1 MKKTLMIL
9 IVSFFLFACWTVT
22 LAAEMPKEG
31 SGSGA
36 TYFTQTFNVHAQG
49 QAYVQINYDARGVT
63 VSDNETSPFHLASV
77 QCVGSLQAVKGV
89 VKDFGLCTYTRPDG
103 DKIYMSYEA
112 SGQWG
117 KGVKGTSIITGGTGK
132 CEGMTG
138 TGEFTRTALQAPVE
152 GAGASFSK
160 STATWKLP

>member
-9 IVSFFLFACWTVT
+9 IVSCFLFGCWAVT
-22 LAAEMPKEG
+22 LAAEMAKEG

-36 TYFTQTFNVHAQG
+36 TYFTQTFNLFAQG
-49 QAYVQINYDARGVT
+49 QAYQINYDARGVT
-63 VSDNETSPFHLASV
+63 VSDIETSPFHHTSV
-77 QCVGSLQAVKGV
+77 QCVGSLQVVKGV
-89 VKDFGLCTYTRPDG
+89 VKEFGLCTYTRPDG

-112 SGQWG
+112 SGQMG

-138 TGEFTRTALQAPVE
+138 TAEFTRTSLQPPVE

-160 STATWKLP
+160 STVTWKLP